1 MPRENSGRKANQRM
15 KHYILLQ
22 YLLDHSD
29 EAHTISA
36 NTIKNHF
43 KDNCKISAERRS
55 IYRDILEI
63 NAAHIMREELCD
75 FEEALEILEE
85 EPSRAMIQYKSRKGY
100 YVAHR
105 PISTSDAR
113 LICECIYTSRFVS
126 VRKAKALV
134 KGICSLMS
142 ENHEND
148 IKHDMFAI
156 DRLDTNADSV
166 FDSVDII
173 HKAMASS
180 SIHSPEKIRFKYIK
194 YALTGTKP
202 KPVDRRRGV
211 EYTVSPY
218 QILIDNGNYY
228 LLAIDDGSKS
238 KQLRTYRIDRM
249 HDIKLTGERRE
260 ATAETKDL
268 DVYLDTYTQRVFS
281 MYGGE
286 RVHVEIQFIE
296 SLLDTIVDRFGAEIP
311 IYSRVDDKHYKVN
324 VEVEVSPMF
333 YGWLAGLGRKVKLLS
348 PSRVVEGYKE
358 HINKISGVYD

>member
-1 MPRENSGRKANQRM
+1 MARQIYQRM

-22 YLLDHSD
+22 YLLDKSD
-29 EAHTISA
+29 EQNVLSVDDIKTYLKGECGISG
-36 NTIKNHF
+36 
-43 KDNCKISAERRS
+43 ERRS
-55 IYRDILEI
+55 IYKDIREI
-63 NAAHIMREELCD
+63 NAVYIMRDEPCD
-75 FEEALEILEE
+75 FEEALEILDE

-100 YVAHR
+100 YVARR

-126 VRKAKALV
+126 VKKAKALV

-142 ENHEND
+142 EHHEND

-180 SIHSPEKIRFKYIK
+180 SVHSPEKIRFKYIK

-238 KQLRTYRIDRM
+238 KKLRAYRIDRM
-249 HDIKLTGERRE
+249 HDIKLTGEHRE
-260 ATAETKDL
+260 VTAETKEL
-268 DVYLDTYTQRVFS
+268 EAYLDTYTQRVFS

-296 SLLDTIVDRFGAEIP
+296 SLLDTVVDRFGAERP

-333 YGWLAGLGRKVKLLS
+333 FGWLAGLGRKVKLLA
-348 PSRVVEGYKE
+348 PSHVVDAYRE
-358 HINKISGVYD
+358 HIKKITEMYN

>member
-29 EAHTISA
+29 E
-36 NTIKNHF
+36 NNFIKAKQIEDHF

-63 NAAHIMREELCD
+63 NAAYIMREELCD
-75 FEEALEILEE
+75 FNEALDILNE

-100 YVAHR
+100 YVARR

-142 ENHEND
+142 EYHEND

-156 DRLDTNADSV
+156 DRLDLDADSI

-173 HKAMASS
+173 HKAMASNS
-180 SIHSPEKIRFKYIK
+180 YHYPEKISFKYIK
-194 YALTGTKP
+194 YELSGLKP
-202 KPVDRRRGV
+202 KPVDRRRGKP
-211 EYTVSPY
+211 YTVSPY

-238 KQLRTYRIDRM
+238 KTLRTYRIDRM
-249 HDIKLTGERRE
+249 HDIKLTGEHRE
-260 ATAETKDL
+260 ATAETQDI
-268 DVYLDTYTQRVFS
+268 DAFLDTYTQRVFS
-281 MYGGE
+281 MYVGE

-296 SLLDTIVDRFGAEIP
+296 SLLDTFVDRLGEERP
-311 IYSRVDDKHYKVN
+311 IYSRVDDKHYKVS

-333 YGWLAGLGRKVKLLS
+333 FGWLAGFGRKAKLLS
-348 PSRVVEGYKE
+348 PSRVVDAYRE
-358 HINKISGVYD
+358 HINKISEMYD

>member
-22 YLLDHSD
+22 YLLDKSD
-29 EAHTISA
+29 EQNVLSA
-36 NTIKNHF
+36 DKIKTYLIGE
-43 KDNCKISAERRS
+43 CGISAERRS

-75 FEEALEILEE
+75 FEEALVILDE

-126 VRKAKALV
+126 TRKAKALV
-134 KGICSLMS
+134 DGICSLMS
-142 ENHEND
+142 DHHKNT

-156 DRLDTNADSV
+156 DRLKANTDSV
-166 FDSVDII
+166 FENVDSI
-173 HKAMASS
+173 HKAIASS
-180 SIHSPEKIRFKYIK
+180 SFHSPEKIRFKYIK
-194 YALTGTKP
+194 YTLDASKP

-211 EYTVSPY
+211 EYTASPY
-218 QILIDNGNYY
+218 QILIDSGNYY

-238 KQLRTYRIDRM
+238 KVLRTYRIDRM
-249 HDIKLTGERRE
+249 HDIVLTGEMRTVTKE
-260 ATAETKDL
+260 AENL
-268 DVYLDTYTQRVFS
+268 DYYLETYTQRVFS
-281 MYGGE
+281 MYGGD

-296 SLLDTIVDRFGAEIP
+296 SLLDTIVDRFGADRP
-311 IYSRVDDKHYKVN
+311 IYSRVDDRHYKVN

-333 YGWLAGLGRKVKLLS
+333 FGWLAGFGRKVKLLS
-348 PSRVVEGYKE
+348 PSCVVDAYKE
-358 HINKISGVYD
+358 HIDKISGMYN